1 MPMSTITVAGISP
14 TLKILGATQ
23 QFNYTQ
29 ETSLFQLTNSFI
41 PTGLIASKLNYEL
54 RNNLLS
60 GFRWT
65 HLTESTDTYGSLTLQ
80 SFVNAQTF
88 GDDILKFNNSGISI
102 FAPVDFNNNILTNGT
117 WNGNTIDVSYG
128 GTGIAT
134 TTPYSVICGGITA
147 TGALQSVADLGLSG
161 QILTSQGAGALP
173 IWTAVGTGTVT
184 SITAGTGLTGGT
196 ITTSGTISLSVPVSL
211 ANGGTNA
218 SLTASNGGIFYS
230 TATAGAILAGTST
243 SNQLLLSGASG
254 APSWSTVTHPSTT
267 TINQILYSSAN
278 NVLSGLATANNGV
291 LITNATG
298 VPSIANTLPATVQGN
313 ITSLGTITSGTW
325 NGNTIDVSYGGTGI
339 TTTTPYS
346 VICGGITAT
355 GALQSVTSLGLSGQV
370 LTSQGAGALPIWV
383 TNDSGSVTSITA
395 GTGLTGGTITTSGTI
410 SLSVP
415 VSLANGGTN
424 ASLTASNGG
433 IFYSTAT
440 AGAILAGTSTS
451 NQLLLSGASGA
462 PSWSTVTHPST
473 TTINQILYS
482 SANNV
487 LSGLATA
494 NNGVLITNA
503 TGVPSI
509 ANTLPATVQGNIT
522 SLGTITSGTW
532 NGNTIDVSYGG
543 TGITTTTPYS
553 VICGG
558 ITATGA
564 LQSVTSLGLSG
575 QVLTSQGAGA
585 LPIWANITSSV
596 AYCNLLISTPAN
608 IILTTANTYY
618 KVDGVS
624 TTSLSNLFNTA
635 VSSRMTYTGL
645 NPIAISITAS
655 LGFTLSGNTTLITFS
670 IFKNGTINSTFC
682 APITMSSGA
691 TQSISLTCF
700 MSVVTNDFIEV
711 FAACDTNNRTLTV
724 NTMNFV
730 TKQIA

>member
-291 LITNATG
+291 LITGATG

-325 NGNTIDVSYGGTGI
+325 NGNTINVSYGGTGI

-355 GALQSVTSLGLSGQV
+355 GALQSV
-370 LTSQGAGALPIWV
+370 A
-383 TNDSGSVTSITA
+383 
-395 GTGLTGGTITTSGTI
+395 
-410 SLSVP
+410 
-415 VSLANGGTN
+415 
-424 ASLTASNGG
+424 
-433 IFYSTAT
+433 
-440 AGAILAGTSTS
+440 
-451 NQLLLSGASGA
+451 
-462 PSWSTVTHPST
+462 
-473 TTINQILYS
+473 
-482 SANNV
+482 
-487 LSGLATA
+487 
-494 NNGVLITNA
+494 
-503 TGVPSI
+503 
-509 ANTLPATVQGNIT
+509 
-522 SLGTITSGTW
+522 
-532 NGNTIDVSYGG
+532 
-543 TGITTTTPYS
+543 
-553 VICGG
+553 
-558 ITATGA
+558 
-564 LQSVTSLGLSG
+564 SLGLSG